1 MNNKR
6 KGRQDQDPFIN
17 KHNQLKYAQQ
27 HLANERTYLA
37 WIRTVVSIVGI
48 GFLTTSL
55 HFTIGVRRNLIIDMF
70 SVILG
75 IFACILGIAV
85 ILLATKNYSKNK
97 LQIYEER
104 FNPSNIKVNMV
115 STFMIILIIMVII
128 YFLLI
133 KF

>member
-1 MNNKR
+1 MDKNSSFNCWNR
-6 KGRQDQDPFIN
+6 
-17 KHNQLKYAQQ
+17 
-27 HLANERTYLA
+27 
-37 WIRTVVSIVGI
+37 
-48 GFLTTSL
+48 FLTTSL

-115 STFMIILIIMVII
+115 STLMIILIIMVII